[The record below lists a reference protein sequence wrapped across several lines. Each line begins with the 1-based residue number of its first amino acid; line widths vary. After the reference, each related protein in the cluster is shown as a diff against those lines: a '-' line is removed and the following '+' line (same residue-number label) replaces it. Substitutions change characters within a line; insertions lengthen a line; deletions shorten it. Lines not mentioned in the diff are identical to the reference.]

1 MRRNAGDTKEMA
13 TMGIVAPPEPRLSEA
28 ETVLRD
34 EPRAAYHGRLTAA
47 IVRSLEPVDGP
58 HAVFDDIVRQLLK
71 ELGEDV
77 SLRASED
84 ILARPVWMSVAHFEL
99 MQRAF
104 ELERAPLRKIIAV
117 LKRAIEQRQ
126 KAEDYWPEGRLN
138 AGIACAA
145 AGDYHQARHLIQ
157 EAVDILEGRG
167 PLEGDRAM

>member
-1 MRRNAGDTKEMA
+1 
-13 TMGIVAPPEPRLSEA
+13 MGIVPPPEPRLTEA
-28 ETVLRD
+28 ETGLLD
-34 EPRAAYHGRLTAA
+34 EPQAAYHGRLTAA
-47 IVRSLEPVDGP
+47 IVRSLEQVAGP
-58 HAVFDDIVRQLLK
+58 PAVFDDIVRQLRK
-71 ELGEDV
+71 ELGRNV
-77 SLRASED
+77 NLHASED
-84 ILARPVWMSVAHFEL
+84 ILPRPVWMSAAQFEL
-99 MQRAF
+99 MQQVI

-145 AGDYHQARHLIQ
+145 AGDHHQARQLIK

>member
-1 MRRNAGDTKEMA
+1 MT
-13 TMGIVAPPEPRLSEA
+13 TMGIGPRPEPRLTEA
-28 ETVLRD
+28 ETILLD
-34 EPRAAYHGRLTAA
+34 EPQAAYHGRLTAA
-47 IVRSLEPVDGP
+47 IVRSLEQVDGP
-58 HAVFDDIVRQLLK
+58 QTVFADIVRQLLK
-71 ELGEDV
+71 ELGRDV

-84 ILARPVWMSVAHFEL
+84 ILPRPLWTSAVLFEL
-99 MQRAF
+99 MQQAI

-145 AGDYHQARHLIQ
+145 AGDYHQARRLIQ